1 MPFSSE
7 SSVSPALK
15 PEFSNFKIVL
25 PVSHLLE
32 DYSLK
37 IFELKFRE
45 VYLDIEETKWQAV
58 Q

>member
-45 VYLDIEETKWQAV
+45 VYLDIEETK
-58 Q
+58 